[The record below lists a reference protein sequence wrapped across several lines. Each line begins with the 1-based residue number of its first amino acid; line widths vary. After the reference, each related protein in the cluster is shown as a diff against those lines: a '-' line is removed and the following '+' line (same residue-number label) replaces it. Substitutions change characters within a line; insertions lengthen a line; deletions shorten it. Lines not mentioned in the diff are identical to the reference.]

1 MPQDIKQYFEEHAR
15 SGNGQ
20 FAIAYAL
27 LTLAERGAP
36 GLGTWG
42 NPPGGSGIQPESLAH
57 HLMTLAMLREQGALT
72 EEEFAAQKAKL
83 LG

>member
-1 MPQDIKQYFEEHAR
+1 MASSP
-15 SGNGQ
+15 S
-20 FAIAYAL
+20 
-27 LTLAERGAP
+27 LTLFSRWPRGAP

-42 NPPGGSGIQPESLAH
+42 NPPGGSGIQSESLAH